1 MKRWAA
7 GQRVYAFPDLLQV
20 VQVHGLQVLQVLQ
33 EGRKEGRK
41 SSAGGSVADDRGRG
55 CCCTVCAGAARVISC
70 AGRLLVGGP
79 ACAAAAGVSASDAL
93 QVLRV
98 ISCAAYDRHGLQV

>member
-1 MKRWAA
+1 MIGGA
-7 GQRVYAFPDLLQV
+7 GLLLYSMRV
-20 VQVHGLQVLQVLQ
+20 G
-33 EGRKEGRK
+33 G
-41 SSAGGSVADDRGRG
+41 AGF
-55 CCCTVCAGAARVISC
+55 SC

-79 ACAAAAGVSASDAL
+79 ACAAAAGVAASDAL